1 MKFLRGVGH
10 FRCFSESFISRTQSV
25 INSVENVLWSCIF
38 EEGKYTCIIFLTTV
52 NTLHGCN
59 TWIQNVLHNMV
70 VRSERKKY
78 EKNCPS
84 GKMSDCTR
92 MYQCVKN
99 GCVF

>member
-38 EEGKYTCIIFLTTV
+38 EEGKYTCIIFLTTI

-59 TWIQNVLHNMV
+59 STWIQNVLHNMAV
-70 VRSERKKY
+70 HS
-78 EKNCPS
+78 EKNMRKIVHQEKCLTVLE
-84 GKMSDCTR
+84 CIN
-92 MYQCVKN
+92 V
-99 GCVF
+99 